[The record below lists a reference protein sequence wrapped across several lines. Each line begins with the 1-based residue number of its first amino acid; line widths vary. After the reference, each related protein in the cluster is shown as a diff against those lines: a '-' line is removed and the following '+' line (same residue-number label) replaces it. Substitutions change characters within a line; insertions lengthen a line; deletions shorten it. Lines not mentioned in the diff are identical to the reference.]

1 MATFSAYI
9 GRNRKYQTLALL
21 QLKREILGSNA
32 VKQARTLTDK
42 QLKMVLAHCATRRHA
57 ARDRCII
64 MFSFLAGLRAKELA
78 AITVANVCDDRGE
91 VRDEFVL
98 AANQTKGRKARRV
111 YISSRLKRELESYLK
126 SVRLLRPRCAALFQS
141 QKGAAFS
148 ANTMCQLFLNIYS
161 ACGIDGASSHSG
173 RRTFITTLAGKGVSV
188 RVLAELAGHS
198 SIAVTQRYID
208 VNEAQLK
215 AAVELA

>member
-1 MATFSAYI
+1 M
-9 GRNRKYQTLALL
+9 
-21 QLKREILGSNA
+21 
-32 VKQARTLTDK
+32 KQARTLTDK
-42 QLKMVLAHCATRRHA
+42 QLKMVLWHCATRRHA

-78 AITVANVCDDRGE
+78 ALTVANVCDDRGE
-91 VRDEFVL
+91 MRDEFLL
-98 AANQTKGRKARRV
+98 AANQTKGRNARRV
-111 YISSRLKRELESYLK
+111 YISSRLKKELETYLK
-126 SVRLLRPRCAALFQS
+126 SVQLRPICAALFQS

-208 VNEAQLK
+208 VNEAQMK

>member
-1 MATFSAYI
+1 M
-9 GRNRKYQTLALL
+9 
-21 QLKREILGSNA
+21 
-32 VKQARTLTDK
+32 KQARTLTDK

-78 AITVANVCDDRGE
+78 ALTVANVKDDKGE
-91 VRDEFVL
+91 MRDEFLL

-111 YISSRLKRELESYLK
+111 YISSRLKKELEAYLK
-126 SVRLLRPRCAALFQS
+126 SVQLRPLCAALFQS

-173 RRTFITTLAGKGVSV
+173 RRTFITNLAGKGVSV

-208 VNEAQLK
+208 VNEAQMK

>member
-1 MATFSAYI
+1 M
-9 GRNRKYQTLALL
+9 
-21 QLKREILGSNA
+21 
-32 VKQARTLTDK
+32 KQARTLTDK

-78 AITVANVCDDRGE
+78 ALTVANVKDDRGE
-91 VRDEFVL
+91 IRDEFLL

-111 YISSRLKRELESYLK
+111 YISSRLKKELETYLK
-126 SVRLLRPRCAALFQS
+126 SVQLRPICAALFQS

-173 RRTFITTLAGKGVSV
+173 RRTFITTLANKGVSV
-188 RVLAELAGHS
+188 KILAEIAGHAS
-198 SIAVTQRYID
+198 IQTTARYIAVNDGLVR
-208 VNEAQLK
+208 
-215 AAVELA
+215 AAVELV